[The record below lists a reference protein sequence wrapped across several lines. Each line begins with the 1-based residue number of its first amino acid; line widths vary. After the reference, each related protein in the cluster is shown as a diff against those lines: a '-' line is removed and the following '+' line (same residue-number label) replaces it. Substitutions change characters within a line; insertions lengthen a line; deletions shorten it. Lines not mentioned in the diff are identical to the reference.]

1 MGEVCPYEK
10 SDIRVRI
17 KIITCSLQT
26 RKDCMIMNDR
36 RKTAII
42 LGTLSLFMFI
52 PIAQNVLIGFKI
64 PFFQNLG
71 LTFIFITNGRNI
83 EQRIVAHVLNNLVI
97 EP

>member
-1 MGEVCPYEK
+1 
-10 SDIRVRI
+10 
-17 KIITCSLQT
+17 
-26 RKDCMIMNDR
+26 
-36 RKTAII
+36 
-42 LGTLSLFMFI
+42 
-52 PIAQNVLIGFKI
+52 VLIGFKI